1 MMIKKITKLS
11 LLFITSISLSLAHA
25 ENYTKIQY
33 VCLNSNQ
40 TKSVLMLESYSLKS
54 KSITDVMYYP
64 YLKQIDLGESSG
76 LGTGMGN
83 STDKEILWH
92 YSYDELNAGKK
103 VGIYDVL
110 YRDGKVLMVT
120 YNKLNGG
127 STITFFQG
135 LNDKLKNKINHKLA
149 ESSRECL

>member
-1 MMIKKITKLS
+1 MMIKTITKLS
-11 LLFITSISLSLAHA
+11 LLFITSISLSLANA

-33 VCLNSNQ
+33 LCLNSNQ

-92 YSYDELNAGKK
+92 HSYDELNAGKK

-110 YRDGKVLMVT
+110 YRDDKVLMVT

-127 STITFFQG
+127 STITFSQG
-135 LNDKLKNKINHKLA
+135 LNEKLKNKINHKLA

>member
-1 MMIKKITKLS
+1 MIKTIRKLS
-11 LLFITSISLSLAHA
+11 LLFTTSISLSLAYA

-33 VCLNSNQ
+33 VCLSSNQ
-40 TKSVLMLESYSLKS
+40 TKAVLMLESYSLKS

-83 STDKEILWH
+83 ATDKEILWH

-127 STITFFQG
+127 STITFTQG
-135 LNDKLKNKINHKLA
+135 LNEKLKNKINHRLA

>member
-1 MMIKKITKLS
+1 MMIKTITKLS
-11 LLFITSISLSLAHA
+11 LLFTISINLSLAHA

-33 VCLNSNQ
+33 LCLNSNQ

-127 STITFFQG
+127 STITFSQG

>member
-1 MMIKKITKLS
+1 MIKKIAKLS
-11 LLFITSISLSLAHA
+11 LLFTTSISLPLAHA

-40 TKSVLMLESYSLKS
+40 TKAVLMLESYSLKS

-64 YLKQIDLGESSG
+64 YLKKIDLGESSG

-127 STITFFQG
+127 STITFSQG